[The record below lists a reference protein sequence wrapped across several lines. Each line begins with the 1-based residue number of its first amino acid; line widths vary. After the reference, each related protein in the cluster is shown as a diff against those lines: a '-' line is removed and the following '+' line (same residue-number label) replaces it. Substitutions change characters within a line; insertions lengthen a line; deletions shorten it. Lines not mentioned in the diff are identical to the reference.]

1 MSYKLVIAEKPSV
14 AQSIAKVI
22 GADKREDGYLEGNG
36 YIVSWCV
43 GHLVELAS
51 PEFYNEKYEK
61 WRYEDLPILPSEWN
75 YQIADATR
83 KQFGI
88 LKKLMERED
97 VTGLVEATDA
107 GREGELI
114 FRLVYH
120 QAKCKK
126 PFERLWISSMEDQA
140 ISDGFSNLKNG
151 KEYDDLYQA
160 ALCRER
166 ADWIVGMNA
175 TRLFSTL
182 YGQTLNVGR
191 VMTPTLAMIVQRE
204 AEIDGFRP
212 EPIYRLSIK
221 CGGITALSERFEK
234 KQDAE
239 DILNILK
246 KQKTAQVTKIDP
258 VDKQEKAPQLY
269 SLTALQ
275 RDANRFLG
283 FTAQQTLDYTQSL
296 YEKKLV
302 TYPRTDSRF
311 LTEDMEDMIPNLAK
325 KMANK
330 FGYTNQIQVHAK
342 QVINNNKVSD
352 HHAIIPTANVADSA
366 FGELPSGEQ
375 KVLSLITARLLSALG
390 DPAVRNEVDV
400 EFSCA
405 DTVFKAKAK
414 NIREKGWRD
423 IQDWIMGSSEESTDS
438 ETESEDKSGNAD
450 MLACIATLTNGKSY
464 PLQNPKMEEGKTT
477 PKKHFTEDSLLSAM
491 ERAGADE
498 MPDEVERKGIGTSA
512 TRAATIEKLVRI
524 GFVER
529 KGSGKTKSLFPTHK
543 GVALITVMPEQI
555 QSPSMTAE
563 WEQKLLDVEKGTY
576 QDTEF
581 MSEIEDMITD
591 LVKTYKIIEDAEVLM
606 YPVLEEIGI
615 CPCCG
620 QHVVERQKGYS
631 CGNRGCNFVLWKQ
644 NKFFEALGKKM
655 TKQIASKLLSDG
667 KVALKGCKSKK
678 TGNTYDT
685 TVVMKVDENQ
695 RAVFELNFEKGDAKH
710 GKTKG
715 KKD

>member
-22 GADKREDGYLEGNG
+22 GADKRKDGYLEGNG
-36 YIVSWCV
+36 YVVSWCV

-51 PEFYNEKYEK
+51 PESYDEKYEK

-75 YQIADATR
+75 YQIAEATR

-114 FRLVYH
+114 FRLVYV

-140 ISDGFSNLKNG
+140 ISDGFSQLKNG
-151 KEYDDLYQA
+151 REYDDLYRA

-204 AEIDGFRP
+204 AEIDGFKP
-212 EPIYRLSIK
+212 EPIYRLSIS
-221 CGGITALSERFEK
+221 CGGITALSDRFEK

-239 DILNILK
+239 NILNVLK
-246 KQKTAQVTKIDP
+246 EQKTAQVTKIDP
-258 VDKQEKAPQLY
+258 ADKQEKAPQLY

-311 LTEDMEDMIPNLAK
+311 LTEDMESMIPDLAG
-325 KMANK
+325 KMAAK
-330 FGYTNQIQVHAK
+330 FGYTRKMAVHPK
-342 QVINNNKVSD
+342 QVINNSKVSD
-352 HHAIIPTANVADSA
+352 HHAIIPTVNVADA
-366 FGELPSGEQ
+366 EYGELPSGEQ

-400 EFSCA
+400 EFTCA
-405 DTVFKAKAK
+405 DTVFRAKAK

-423 IQDWIMGSSEESTDS
+423 IQEWIIGSSAESTDS
-438 ETESEDKSGNAD
+438 ENDRREKSENAD

-491 ERAGADE
+491 ERAGA
-498 MPDEVERKGIGTSA
+498 VERKGIGTSA

-529 KGSGKTKSLFPTHK
+529 KGNKKTKYLLPTHK

-563 WEQKLLDVEKGTY
+563 WEQKLLDVEKGEFR
-576 QDTEF
+576 DTEF
-581 MSEIEDMITD
+581 MNEIEGMITE
-591 LVKTYKIIEDAEVLM
+591 LVRTYKIIEDAEVLM
-606 YPVLEEIGI
+606 HPELEEIGT

-620 QHVVERQKGYS
+620 RHVVERQKGYS
-631 CGNRGCNFVLWKQ
+631 CENRQCNFVLWKQ
-644 NKFFEALGKKM
+644 NRFFEALGKKM
-655 TKQIASKLLSDG
+655 TKLIAVKLLSDG

-678 TGNTYDT
+678 TGKTYDT
-685 TVVMKVDENQ
+685 TVIMTVDENQ
-695 RAVFELNFEKGDAKH
+695 RAVFELNFEKGADKY
-710 GKTKG
+710 GKSKN

>member
-1 MSYKLVIAEKPSV
+1 MKLVIAEKPSV

-22 GADKREDGYLEGNG
+22 GANNREDGYLEGNG
-36 YIVSWCV
+36 YLVSWCI

-51 PEFYNEKYEK
+51 PESYDEKYEK
-61 WRYEDLPILPSEWN
+61 WRYDDLPILPKKWN

-88 LKKLMERED
+88 LKELMERDGVE
-97 VTGLVEATDA
+97 GIVEATDA
-107 GREGELI
+107 GRDGELI
-114 FRLVYH
+114 FRLVYN

-140 ISDGFSNLKNG
+140 ISDGFSNLKDG
-151 KEYDDLYQA
+151 KKYDALYSA

-166 ADWIVGMNA
+166 ADWLVGMNA

-204 AEIDGFRP
+204 SEIERFKP
-212 EPIYRLSIK
+212 EPFYRLSIISA
-221 CGGITALSERFEK
+221 GIVAMTDRYENKKEAEEILCHLKEEKTAL
-234 KQDAE
+234 
-239 DILNILK
+239 
-246 KQKTAQVTKIDP
+246 VTKIESA
-258 VDKQEKAPQLY
+258 DKQEKVPQLY
-269 SLTALQ
+269 SLTVLQ

-283 FTAQQTLDYTQSL
+283 FTAQQTLDYAQSL

-311 LTEDMEDMIPNLAK
+311 LTQDMKGMIPNLAEK
-325 KMANK
+325 LAEK
-330 FGYTNQIQVHAK
+330 FGYTKHVAVHAD
-342 QVINNNKVSD
+342 QVIDNNKVSD
-352 HHAIIPTANVADSA
+352 HHAIIPTVNVADA
-366 FGELPSGEQ
+366 DFGELPSGEQ

-390 DPAVRNEVDV
+390 EPAVRSETYV
-400 EFSCA
+400 EFTCA

-414 NIREKGWRD
+414 ILKEKGWRE
-423 IQDWIMGSSEESTDS
+423 IQDWIMGDKGESTDS
-438 ETESEDKSGNAD
+438 ENDDEEQSGNAD
-450 MLACIATLTNGKSY
+450 TLACITNLTNGNSY
-464 PLQNPKMEEGKTT
+464 PLKDPKIEEGKTS

-543 GVALITVMPEQI
+543 GIALITVMPEQI

-563 WEQKLLDVEKGTY
+563 WEQKLLDVEKGIY
-576 QDTEF
+576 QDSEF
-581 MSEIEDMITD
+581 MNEIEEMITD

-606 YPVLEEIGI
+606 HPVLEEIGI

-631 CGNRGCNFVLWKQ
+631 CESRECNFVLWKQ

-667 KVALKGCKSKK
+667 KATLKGCKSKK